1 MDKATIRLFQ
11 AAYKGSVADVQ
22 VALDAGADVNASTP
36 DPFRDTPLHIAVE
49 CGDFDIVNLLITK
62 GADINAKDV
71 FQETPLQLAKTCGNA
86 NIVELLED
94 AALKQQGHAGKITE
108 GRKDKGPPQ
117 VGG

>member
-11 AAYKGSVADVQ
+11 AAYNGSVADVQ

-49 CGDFDIVNLLITK
+49 YGDLDIVKLLITK
-62 GADINAKDV
+62 GADVNAKDV
-71 FQETPLQLAKTCGNA
+71 FQQTPLQLAKTCGNA
-86 NIVELLED
+86 DIVQVLET
-94 AALKQQGHAGKITE
+94 AAAKQRGHAGRVTE
-108 GRKDKGPPQ
+108 EHKDKGPPQ